1 MAPYVSF
8 INKNSL
14 RPNMSKGEIVLGCLA
29 PHPPHLVYAENP
41 PQNEAFSEGGWETL
55 RWGYAKLARK
65 LKTIDYDAIVIFT
78 PHWQTYIGTHF
89 LGLPEFKSKSVD
101 PVFPNLFRYNY
112 DLKVD
117 VELAEAMH
125 EETAKAGIITKMM
138 RNPDFRV
145 DYGTITSCHL
155 LNPSWDKPIVTIS
168 TNRNS
173 HYYSNEVMIEQA
185 KALGEACMKAIEKSG
200 KKVVLVSS
208 HSLSHRHFVTEA
220 PLPEDMSREHI
231 YNHSQYVWEMKI
243 IDMFR
248 NGQMKEVVDIM
259 PEYTEQTIAE
269 TEAGGLIWM
278 MAAMGVPSY
287 PAEIYGYQSVIGTG
301 NCIAC
306 WDPNNETRELVL

>member
-1 MAPYVSF
+1 MA
-8 INKNSL
+8 
-14 RPNMSKGEIVLGCLA
+14 KGEIVLGCLA

-125 EETAKAGIITKMM
+125 EETAQAGIITKMM

-168 TNRNS
+168 SNRNS
-173 HYYSNEVMIEQA
+173 HYYSNEVMVEQA
-185 KALGEACMKAIEKSG
+185 KALGEACMRAIEKSG

-208 HSLSHRHFVTEA
+208 HSLSHRHFVTES

-231 YNHSQYVWEMKI
+231 YNHSQYVWDMKI

-248 NGQMKEVVDIM
+248 KGQMQEVVDIM

-278 MAAMGVPSY
+278 MAAMGIPSY

-306 WDPNNETRELVL
+306 WDPNTQTRELVL